1 MCINGRTYKVIRD
14 MMNKDRFVNFMYK
27 FLGTAALILMSATAP
42 GFGYTQGTEG
52 VSRQVQA
59 LRSALE
65 SFSAAVRAELDS
77 VDGELDAFK
86 LCANKS
92 MLYAPNSPDKDAD
105 GCLPSGGGHLTS
117 VAGGRIVD
125 TGVDREQTIR
135 LRRDTRIDLDIYQY
149 EDAHNFSDVRVQA
162 YSKTYTQN
170 WETGREG
177 NEDSHTATATV
188 LSEVEIGN
196 SWVKIPSNPRIQVH
210 GAAGITL
217 VGDVVYQGLWTGK
230 IATPKGGRSDAFMGF
245 IHQGDSQK
253 PKLYK
258 YR

>member
-1 MCINGRTYKVIRD
+1 MSR
-14 MMNKDRFVNFMYK
+14 RFFITAIILSNL
-27 FLGTAALILMSATAP
+27 LGAEAQAQAEGLARQVAALQSGL
-42 GFGYTQGTEG
+42 Q
-52 VSRQVQA
+52 
-59 LRSALE
+59 
-65 SFSAAVRAELDS
+65 SFSEMVRAELDAS
-77 VDGELDAFK
+77 K
-86 LCANKS
+86 ICANKS

-135 LRRDTRIDLDIYQY
+135 LRMNTDLTLDIYQY

-162 YSKTYTQN
+162 YSKTYTQK
-170 WETGREG
+170 WESGPEG
-177 NEDSHTATATV
+177 NEDKHTANATV

-210 GAAGITL
+210 GTAGITL

-230 IATPKGGRSDAFMGF
+230 IATPKGGRSDTFMGF

-253 PKLYK
+253 PKIYK